1 MIYYLNSLP
10 TSSGDKVVIAD
21 FDFTES
27 LTDKVNGFTSTLLN
41 GASRDSNGVHITAA
55 NQYLQINSLFGA
67 LSLKLCTFELDIGNM
82 ESINP
87 ANHNRF
93 FMFGSSDGFIFRNN
107 GHWNVYND
115 GWKTNGPTDPN
126 IFKNSK
132 CTIKMNKDNFKV
144 YKNDILV
151 YETTITGSISG
162 STNFTIGTGNYAF
175 YNLDVRSL
183 KIYIES

>member
-10 TSSGDKVVIAD
+10 KSSGNEVVIAD

-27 LTDKVNGFTSTLLN
+27 LTDKVNGFTSSLIN
-41 GASRDSNGVHITAA
+41 GSTRDRSGVHITGAS
-55 NQYLQINSLFGA
+55 QYLQINSLFAA
-67 LSLKLCTFELDIGNM
+67 LSLKLFTFEIDIGNM
-82 ESINP
+82 EI
-87 ANHNRF
+87 ANSANNNRF
-93 FMFGSSDGFIFRNN
+93 FMFGSGDGFVYRNN

-115 GWKTNGPTDPN
+115 GWKTNGNTDPN

-132 CTIKMNKDNFKV
+132 CIIKMNKNNFKV
-144 YKNDILV
+144 YKNDTLV

-162 STNFTIGTGNYAF
+162 STNFQIGSGSYSF
-175 YNLDVRSL
+175 DNLDVRTL